1 MNYGTQISVSGILTA
16 LHRQDVATNNLANIN
31 TVGFKPQLAMTRQRD
46 PVRIEDGASG
56 IPSDAMIER
65 LGAGVHLMPSLTTFG
80 QGTLRTTGND
90 LDIAI
95 EGDGFLLV
103 RDASDG
109 SSDRVRLSR
118 DGRLAR
124 NADGLLV
131 QASSGLPVLDRSNRE
146 IEIGQGPVEIDE
158 DGVIT
163 QGGAK
168 VAVLGLVDVENRREL
183 KREGE
188 GLYAAGAS
196 DLNSR
201 TQATGRIRQRALESS
216 AVDEIDA
223 LMDVTSAARDVS
235 ANLGMVQYQDRLLDR
250 AINTLGR
257 VA

>member
-46 PVRIEDGASG
+46 PVRIEDGSSG

>member
-46 PVRIEDGASG
+46 PVRIEDGVSG

-65 LGAGVHLMPSLTTFG
+65 LGAGVHLMPSMTTFG

-124 NADGLLV
+124 SADGLLV

-163 QGGAK
+163 QGGAR